1 MNRETKSAKL
11 SLFPSSA
18 CVDSKGHLV
27 LGGCGVVDLVSTYG
41 TPLYVFDEATLRARC
56 AEYVREFRQQYPDT
70 EIVYASK
77 AFICRAVA
85 AILLEEGLGLDV
97 VSAGE
102 FFVAQSVGFPP
113 PNIYFHGN
121 NKSAE
126 ELELALDQ
134 QIGRVVVDNLHEL
147 ALLDKVARERSRTQD
162 ILLRVSPGVDPHT
175 HKHVATGV
183 LDSKFGFAISTGQAE
198 DAVRRSME
206 MSTVNLLG
214 LHFHI
219 GSSIFEVQPYLEA
232 IHIVL
237 AFATDMTRQHGFVM
251 TELDIG
257 GGFAIQYELDNPAP
271 PVSVYA
277 QSIASRLIAL
287 CEEYRISR
295 PKLVVEPGRSIIAQA
310 GTALYTTGS
319 TKDIPGLRKYVS
331 VDGGMGDNIRPALYD
346 SKYEAIVANKLDR
359 PETESV
365 TLAGRFC
372 ESGDILVRD
381 VVLPPIEP
389 GDIIA
394 LPMAGAYA
402 LPMASNYNAFLR
414 PAIVM
419 VKDGQARLIR
429 RRESLEDLVRYDI
442 A

>member
-1 MNRETKSAKL
+1 M
-11 SLFPSSA
+11 
-18 CVDSKGHLV
+18 DSRGHLMV
-27 LGGCGVVDLVSTYG
+27 GGCDVVDLVSMCG
-41 TPLYVFDEATLRARC
+41 TPLYVFDEVTLRDRC
-56 AEYVREFRQQYPDT
+56 AEFVREFRERYPDT
-70 EIVYASK
+70 DIIYASK

-85 AILLEEGLGLDV
+85 VILLEEGLGLDV

-102 FFVAQSVGFPP
+102 FLVAHSVGFPP
-113 PNIYFHGN
+113 AKVYFHGN

-126 ELELALDQ
+126 ELELAVDHR
-134 QIGRVVVDNLHEL
+134 IGRVVVDNLHEL
-147 ALLDKVARERSRTQD
+147 ALLDKAAKDIARTQD

-175 HKHVATGV
+175 HRHVTTGV
-183 LDSKFGFAISTGQAE
+183 LDSKFGFPISTGQAE
-198 DAVRRSME
+198 EAVRRSME
-206 MSTVNLLG
+206 LSTVNLVG

-219 GSSIFEVQPYLEA
+219 GSSIFEVQPYLDA
-232 IHIVL
+232 VDIVL
-237 AFATDMTRQHGFVM
+237 QFAVDMTQKHGFVM

-257 GGFAIQYELDNPAP
+257 GGFAVQYELDCPAP
-271 PVSVYA
+271 PISFFA
-277 QSIASRLIAL
+277 QAITSRLIEL
-287 CEEYRISR
+287 CEAYGIAR

-310 GTALYTTGS
+310 GTALYRAGS
-319 TKDIPGLRKYVS
+319 SKDIPGLRKYVS

-346 SKYEAIVANKLDR
+346 SKYEAVVANKLDR
-359 PETESV
+359 LETDTV

-372 ESGDILVRD
+372 ESGDVLIKD

-394 LPMAGAYA
+394 LPTAGAYA

-419 VKDGQARLIR
+419 VKNGQARLIR
-429 RRESLEDLVRYDI
+429 RRETFEDLLRYDT